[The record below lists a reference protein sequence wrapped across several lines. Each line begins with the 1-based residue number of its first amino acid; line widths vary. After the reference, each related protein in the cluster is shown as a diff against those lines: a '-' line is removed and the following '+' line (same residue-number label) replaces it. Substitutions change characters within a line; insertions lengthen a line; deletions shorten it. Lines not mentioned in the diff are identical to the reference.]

1 MSTPNPIPREL
12 VPVTAQPVTSNVQ
25 ENETV
30 QGQLRGLLDQGNP
43 VLRQARNRAVVY
55 AADRGLQNSTLAAQ
69 AGEEAYIGAAAPIAA
84 ADAQTYAQRSLVNTE
99 TINRFGLQE
108 QGGNISSRLQGEQG
122 DISSRLQ
129 REGGD
134 INSRL
139 QGEQGDINSRLQ
151 REQSD
156 YRMGEVA
163 FQANHDVV
171 MAREQF
177 QSQQSL
183 MAQDFA
189 GRLNLTRAE
198 SAAQIE
204 RMNVQHAQTLTQIEA
219 NASAQTGINS
229 AQFTQQLQGSYL
241 TAVSNRQTA
250 ASAEIQTIYTTQG
263 LSSAQQQ
270 TAVANAY
277 SRMQTDM
284 AALSAFYR
292 QAPAWDSNWNS
303 GTPAPPTGGFPAPG
317 GTPQQ
322 PLPPLTS
329 GDLRNTPGVT
339 VTPGGRLG
347 PIYTLPD
354 GTRYR
359 IMPDGS
365 VGPA

>member
-1 MSTPNPIPREL
+1 MATPDPLQRQLLPTGQQT

-25 ENETV
+25 ESETV

-43 VLRQARNRAVVY
+43 LLRQARNRAVVY

-108 QGGNISSRLQGEQG
+108 QGGQISSRLQSEQG

-151 REQSD
+151 REQSG
-156 YRMGEVA
+156 YRMGEMA

-177 QSQQSL
+177 QIQQSL
-183 MAQDFA
+183 LAQDFA
-189 GRLNLTRAE
+189 GRLNLTQAD

-204 RMNVQHAQTLTQIEA
+204 RMNAQHAQTLTQIEA
-219 NASAQTGINS
+219 NARAQTGINS
-229 AQFTQQLQGSYL
+229 AQFAQQLQGAYL
-241 TAVSNRQTA
+241 TSVSNRQTA
-250 ASAEIQTIYTTQG
+250 ASQEIQQIYSTQG
-263 LSSAQQQ
+263 LTGAQQQ
-270 TAVANAY
+270 AAVANAY
-277 SRMQTDM
+277 ARVNADL
-284 AALSAFYR
+284 AAISAYYR
-292 QAPAWDSNWNS
+292 QAPAWDPSW
-303 GTPAPPTGGFPAPG
+303 GTSTGGAGPPAAAPPPPPPRITPRAPPG
-317 GTPQQ
+317 G
-322 PLPPLTS
+322 
-329 GDLRNTPGVT
+329 LR
-339 VTPGGRLG
+339 
-347 PIYTLPD
+347 
-354 GTRYR
+354 
-359 IMPDGS
+359 
-365 VGPA
+365 